1 MTFMLPAAAIP
12 GVPRDSNNNN
22 TGGYDATRVEA
33 RIVVPL
39 KENAE
44 AVHFIR
50 DNNDPRV
57 ITKTYLVKNVDAYNF
72 RDYLRQM
79 VQSKRVGNTS
89 LVQQYPTNVNN
100 TATVNG
106 NTVTLPVTAIWRWA
120 LAGSSALSSPGI
132 LTIPIFLPA

>member
-1 MTFMLPAAAIP
+1 MVCSLSCSMLAAAALP

-57 ITKTYLVKNVDAYNF
+57 ITKTYLVRHVDAYNF
-72 RDYLRQM
+72 RDYIRYRALNF
-79 VQSKRVGNTS
+79 SAIAFA
-89 LVQQYPTNVNN
+89 
-100 TATVNG
+100 TAQV
-106 NTVTLPVTAIWRWA
+106 VL
-120 LAGSSALSSPGI
+120 
-132 LTIPIFLPA
+132 F